1 MSDIEFYT
9 SMNYFGSLIE
19 NYAAPNV
26 KEIQA
31 LDWFDYCVTPQKLD
45 DYSIIPNEV
54 TREILNYAFGTYMDF
69 NTLPEGQVQRSRYDK
84 IVEYIQ
90 RRKKCMVQSFI
101 PRYIIPME
109 RSVNRF
115 RIQHLKYCIG
125 YCYAIEGVQMPAIL
139 QQMER
144 LDMSSTLKTIVRR
157 EYAMIQTE
165 FPPETILTMKDYKYI
180 DKKHEAKLKAIKDK
194 LATFI

>member
-19 NYAAPNV
+19 NSVAPKV
-26 KEIQA
+26 KQIQT
-31 LDWFDYCVTPQKLD
+31 LDWFDYCVTPQQLD
-45 DYSIIPNEV
+45 DYSMMPNEV

-69 NTLPEGQVQRSRYDK
+69 DNLPEGQVQRSRYDK

-90 RRKKCMVQSFI
+90 RRKKCMVQSYM
-101 PRYIIPME
+101 PRYFIPME

-115 RIQHLKYCIG
+115 RIQHLKHCIG
-125 YCYAIEGVQMPAIL
+125 YCYAIEGVQLPAIL
-139 QQMER
+139 QQMDR
-144 LDMSSTLKTIVRR
+144 LTMSSTLKTIIRR
-157 EYAMIQTE
+157 EYAMIQNE
-165 FPPETILTMKDYKYI
+165 FPPETIVTMKDYKYM
-180 DKKHEAKLKAIKDK
+180 DKKYEAKLKAIKDK